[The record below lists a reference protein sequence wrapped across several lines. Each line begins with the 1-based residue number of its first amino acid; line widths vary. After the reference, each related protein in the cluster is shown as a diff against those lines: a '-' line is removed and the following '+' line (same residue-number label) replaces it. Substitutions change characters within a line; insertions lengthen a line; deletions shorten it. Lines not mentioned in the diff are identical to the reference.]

1 MITQNLIFELNS
13 YKYIFKKIKMNMN
26 KINMSSLF
34 ALQNMNKNIYF
45 SEKKCCFVHLLL
57 DIEKQK
63 LNGNEYLLFS
73 HFLNLY
79 PKSLLS
85 FLHECMSFNNIIPS
99 SSNEFLNLYDTN
111 KNLNLSI
118 KEILEITT
126 LPKNDYIKFDVFLS
140 DFEMLYKDIKINYDD
155 YIRKLNTNKV
165 IQVLSRAFGIEKE
178 KFLNSLSQKI
188 EINNN
193 DVNDVNNYDSNVN
206 KDKDDEIFKEI
217 INNNNNYENISSL
230 FVGYNKKKDND
241 NISNNIFNKKN
252 DLRKLS
258 NYRSSDNYEYI

>member
-1 MITQNLIFELNS
+1 
-13 YKYIFKKIKMNMN
+13 
-26 KINMSSLF
+26 
-34 ALQNMNKNIYF
+34 
-45 SEKKCCFVHLLL
+45 
-57 DIEKQK
+57 
-63 LNGNEYLLFS
+63 
-73 HFLNLY
+73 
-79 PKSLLS
+79 
-85 FLHECMSFNNIIPS
+85 
-99 SSNEFLNLYDTN
+99 
-111 KNLNLSI
+111 
-118 KEILEITT
+118 
-126 LPKNDYIKFDVFLS
+126 
-140 DFEMLYKDIKINYDD
+140 MLYKDIKINYDD

-188 EINNN
+188 ENNNN